1 MVRSMT
7 GFAHAQGE
15 DGACL
20 LRVTV
25 KALNH
30 RFLDLHLRV
39 PSELEPFE
47 PRWRSLV
54 RERIHRGHLEV
65 DFQVESREKPALEVN
80 TEFLRAYVELYR
92 NLQREFGLTG
102 EPDLSAALR
111 QPGVLRA
118 NVKTADP
125 EAAQRLGAA
134 AEQLLKEALDRL
146 DDMRRNEGAA
156 LERDLLSVLQQV
168 REHRS
173 QLTTLHQRALPA
185 FHKQLTKRLQELLGK
200 TDLDRARLAEEAAY
214 LAERSDTS
222 EELTRLESHVEQFA
236 NLLAGDAASGKRL
249 DFLLQEMNRETNTI
263 LSKAPGLAEEGLEMT
278 KVGLELKALIER
290 LREQVQNVE

>member
-15 DGACL
+15 DGTRSI
-20 LRVTV
+20 RVTV

-39 PSELEPFE
+39 PAELEPFE

-80 TEFLRAYVELYR
+80 TEFVRAYVELYR

-102 EPDLSAALR
+102 EPDLAAALR
-111 QPGVLRA
+111 QPGVLRV
-118 NVKTADP
+118 NVKAADP
-125 EAAQRLGAA
+125 EAAQQLGAL

-146 DDMRRNEGAA
+146 DQMRRNEGAA

-168 REHRS
+168 RERRN
-173 QLTTLHQRALPA
+173 QLLTISKRALPA
-185 FHKQLTKRLQELLGK
+185 FHKHLSERLQELLRK
-200 TDLDRARLAEEAAY
+200 TDLDPSRLAEEAAY

-222 EELTRLESHVEQFA
+222 EELARLESHVEQFA
-236 NLLAGDAASGKRL
+236 NLLAGEAASGKRL